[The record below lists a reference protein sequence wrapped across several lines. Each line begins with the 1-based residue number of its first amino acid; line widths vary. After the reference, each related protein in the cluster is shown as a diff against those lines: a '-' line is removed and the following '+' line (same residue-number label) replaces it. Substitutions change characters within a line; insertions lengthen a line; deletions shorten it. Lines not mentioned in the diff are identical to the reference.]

1 MKKVI
6 LAAVIFLTAGAVLY
20 AAEPQQFSVTGYG
33 KVSYQVDLVDVQFS
47 ISMRDND
54 AESSRRKHDKI
65 VVKVNRYLEEKEYPE
80 GVLLLQSSILRLQ
93 ESTTGKSRDSFYLAR
108 SAYLIRT
115 DRVQD
120 TNALQAELVEIG
132 VDEIQSVTL
141 FSSKQRQLEGDAQK
155 LALEDAIKKA
165 DLTAKTLGLKLGK
178 PVSVCYEAPS
188 ITFDSSIE
196 VIVKVTF
203 SYQADTNVQ
212 ETVPA

>member
-1 MKKVI
+1 
-6 LAAVIFLTAGAVLY
+6 
-20 AAEPQQFSVTGYG
+20 
-33 KVSYQVDLVDVQFS
+33 YQVDLVDVQFS

-54 AESSRRKHDKI
+54 AESSKRKHDRI
-65 VVKVNRYLEEKEYPE
+65 MVKVNKYLKEKEYPE
-80 GVLLLQSSILRLQ
+80 GVLLLQNSVLQ
-93 ESTTGKSRDSFYLAR
+93 RQKSTTGKSGDDFYLAR
-108 SAYLIRT
+108 SAYLMRT

-141 FSSKQRQLEGDAQK
+141 FSSKQRQLEGDARK
-155 LALEDAIKKA
+155 FALEDAIKKA

-178 PVSVCYEAPS
+178 PVSMYYEAPS

-212 ETVPA
+212 ETVPADAGKPVGAIR